1 MIENSPAFN
10 MINIIETIRN
20 CNLNCYTNRYTSPLP
35 AKNRTIRVDE
45 LIRGKP
51 LIDDWRDQK
60 VIFISQ
66 APSKTAW
73 ADHELSTLNNSFFKD
88 FLLPKIFPDLRLDES
103 LEIWRKIVF
112 WTHTSNCYPGK
123 LVDADGDEEPN
134 SICSDEYLDQ
144 IIDNMNPKLIV
155 LMGLSAT
162 KFFDT
167 SLRELIGS
175 KKAPSLKEIINWQK
189 ENQSTLLIKSKNGN
203 SKYKAVAIYHAAYR
217 YWKGK
222 DLSKFGFELAN
233 RLILDIYI
241 MISDRNLL
249 LIPFF

>member
-1 MIENSPAFN
+1 MIYKSPVFN
-10 MINIIETIRN
+10 IINIIENIRN

-35 AKNRTIRVDE
+35 AKNRTISVDE

-51 LIDDWRDQK
+51 LIDEWRDQK
-60 VIFISQ
+60 VLFISQ

-88 FLLPKIFPDLRLDES
+88 FLLPKVFPDLHVDES

-112 WTHTSNCYPGK
+112 WTHTANCYPGK
-123 LVDADGDEEPN
+123 RVDADGDEEPN

-155 LMGLSAT
+155 LMGLSST

-167 SLRELIGS
+167 SLRELIGN
-175 KKAPSLKEIINWQK
+175 KKAPRLKEILNWQK
-189 ENQSTLLIKSKNGN
+189 ENEDSILIKSENGN
-203 SKYKAVAIYHAAYR
+203 SKFRAVVIRHAAYS
-217 YWKGK
+217 WGK
-222 DLSKFGFELAN
+222 VTDSSKFGFELAN
-233 RLILDIYI
+233 RRIREIYN
-241 MISDRNLL
+241 SE
-249 LIPFF
+249 